1 MEEMSHVGVLE
12 IEERYGRALTIEK
25 VVLFNQ
31 KKLSE
36 EEAMKVVRAG
46 EYSPYV
52 LMMPKAQYLGLFC
65 NQEPPS
71 GPVFV

>member
-1 MEEMSHVGVLE
+1 MDDMSHVGVIE
-12 IEERYGRALTIEK
+12 IEERYGQALTIEK
-25 VVLFNQ
+25 IVLFNE

-36 EEAMKVVRAG
+36 EEVMKVVRAG

-52 LMMPKAQYLGLFC
+52 LVVPKGQYLGLFC